1 MFNPAGG
8 DKKGRST
15 LRPYAR
21 RFRALPPD
29 DAPLEGAPL
38 GHLQLRKRSSSMC
51 KSPSVVLSPT

>member
-8 DKKGRST
+8 DKKDGARSVRT
-15 LRPYAR
+15 HGVS
-21 RFRALPPD
+21 ALSPPD
-29 DAPLEGAPL
+29 DAPREGAPL